1 MTDTKTAVVT
11 GAAGFIGSHMVDLL
25 LDRGYQVRAIDN
37 LVGGHLRNIDHHQTN
52 SNFTFENLDLREL
65 DPNCDL
71 FEDVDFVFHFAGR
84 GDIVPSIEQPVDYVE
99 ANVMG
104 TVRALEAARHAG
116 ACKFLYAA
124 SSSCYG
130 LAFESPTSEEAE
142 IDLQYPYAL
151 SKYLGEQAV
160 HHWGSVYRMPVIS
173 IRIFGAYGPRAR
185 TSGVY
190 GGVFGVF
197 LAQKL
202 AGKPFTVVGD
212 GTQLRDFIFVTDVA
226 RAFLA
231 AAESD
236 RSQETYNL
244 GSGDPQSV
252 NRLVELL
259 DGDVTWLPDR
269 PGEPKCTWANISKI
283 KDHLGWEPV
292 VSFEE
297 GVGTILQNIDYW
309 KEAPLWDPS
318 SIETATRVWFDT
330 LSNEPQSQKTPSHDV

>member
-1 MTDTKTAVVT
+1 
-11 GAAGFIGSHMVDLL
+11 
-25 LDRGYQVRAIDN
+25 
-37 LVGGHLRNIDHHQTN
+37 
-52 SNFTFENLDLREL
+52 
-65 DPNCDL
+65 
-71 FEDVDFVFHFAGR
+71 
-84 GDIVPSIEQPVDYVE
+84 
-99 ANVMG
+99 
-104 TVRALEAARHAG
+104 
-116 ACKFLYAA
+116 
-124 SSSCYG
+124 
-130 LAFESPTSEEAE
+130 
-142 IDLQYPYAL
+142 
-151 SKYLGEQAV
+151 
-160 HHWGSVYRMPVIS
+160 
-173 IRIFGAYGPRAR
+173 
-185 TSGVY
+185 
-190 GGVFGVF
+190 
-197 LAQKL
+197 
-202 AGKPFTVVGD
+202 
-212 GTQLRDFIFVTDVA
+212 VTDVA

-330 LSNEPQSQKTPSHDV
+330 LSNEPQSQKTPSQDV